1 LAISFAAGGASKRE
15 FIVGDPEGERWRIL
29 KIYCLHQLYHAKSN
43 PFFSIFFSPSYLSE
57 IFFFSFQS
65 YPRSPYW
72 STIFTILIMIIIIK
86 IIHSNTI
93 HQRREAL
100 LQITNIMLLL
110 LLLLYVYR
118 VSELYIYGTHRTG
131 RLK

>member
-1 LAISFAAGGASKRE
+1 MAISFAAGGASKRE

-43 PFFSIFFSPSYLSE
+43 PFFSIFFPLHILAKS
-57 IFFFSFQS
+57 FFFHFSPIPG
-65 YPRSPYW
+65 PRIW
-72 STIFTILIMIIIIK
+72 SRIFTILIMIIIIK

-110 LLLLYVYR
+110 LLYVYR
-118 VSELYIYGTHRTG
+118 VSELYIIWYPPHRKT
-131 RLK
+131 